1 MGQTVPAMQAM
12 KLLAS
17 SGVMA
22 AAGAIISL
30 TVAVPPPLTLVR
42 TGQVAGDVN
51 NNVTSQQTVGPAP
64 TDTFG
69 RGREST
75 DDIPPM
81 RIQPREGFDGLS
93 GDKQMLPM
101 PP

>member
-1 MGQTVPAMQAM
+1 MQAM
-12 KLLAS
+12 QLLAS

-30 TVAVPPPLTLVR
+30 TFAVSPPLTLLPPRPVP
-42 TGQVAGDVN
+42 VDVN
-51 NNVTSQQTVGPAP
+51 DNVIVISRQAVGAAT

-69 RGREST
+69 GRRELT

-81 RIQPREGFDGLS
+81 PIQPREGLDGLS
-93 GDKQMLPM
+93 AVCRCCRCHRMHRG
-101 PP
+101 